1 MDKFIER
8 YRGASIFEVQIF
20 KPEEGDPIGA
30 KMIAKGMVP
39 GSSNEKVDFVE
50 DADTRDQALNK
61 VKKEIDEYLATNN
74 LDNFITPQS
83 NQ

>member
-1 MDKFIER
+1 
-8 YRGASIFEVQIF
+8 
-20 KPEEGDPIGA
+20 
-30 KMIAKGMVP
+30 MIAKGMVP